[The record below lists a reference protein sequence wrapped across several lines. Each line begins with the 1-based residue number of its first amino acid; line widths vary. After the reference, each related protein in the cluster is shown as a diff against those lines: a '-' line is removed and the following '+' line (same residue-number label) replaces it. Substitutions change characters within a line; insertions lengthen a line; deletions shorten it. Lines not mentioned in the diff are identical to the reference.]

1 MKRNARIKKRSLT
14 LARRAGITGRHQG
27 AGTHGMQL
35 SELKTLWQTERDEY
49 KRSEVGTGVQRFVWE
64 MLKSED
70 FFGLAQGLKSTP
82 DHQRRSEFLLE
93 ERRKNGQADAVIFMD
108 AEVVIPVEVE
118 KYEKA
123 HAGEWQILG
132 YRTAFEK
139 KYGILTDGFEWRFYY
154 GEIADELYVK
164 FTLQQMFANP
174 ARFRT
179 FWEEYVKP
187 ENYYL
192 AFFEQVGQQSF
203 AFHDEP
209 KSVDKHRYRFFEDVT
224 EIIRKLKDKFLNA
237 GYFKTLG
244 GDTEEEE
251 KNRNK
256 KATEIAYSYLI
267 QFILYKTLVDNG
279 FPTFEH
285 DFKKKADVVYKNLKR
300 GSYNEV
306 LMILEGISERISDNI
321 YKPFH
326 DEQSLILTEVN
337 ELVRSGEDSLI
348 SVAPF
353 LDIFVLIKRYYFG
366 NVQNDIFG
374 AIYENYLKEL
384 YGERLGQ
391 YFTDP
396 EVVNFMLEEIGYNAK
411 EINRRKHKDI
421 SIIDPSCGSGTFL
434 YSAIREIVK
443 AGKAETEADARRVEA
458 DVLGNAFGL
467 DIAEFPLYLAEM
479 SILMKMLPLI
489 LNEKYNNPVDN
500 KLRLYVTEDS
510 LSEFTKDVGS
520 GSQGKL
526 EFGWEY
532 HGFMRD
538 ESDLS
543 EMKQSLADSADK
555 ASGKRFPRRRFDFV
569 IGNPPYIGYNEAS
582 KSVGVKLF
590 RMMKEGSVKLSNI
603 YGWNLHSAPGRQKK
617 YPPKPNL
624 YAFFLALGF
633 ALLKDNGRF
642 CYIIPQTMLTE
653 PDYDVVRYH
662 LSHDYTI
669 ESLITFA
676 GKLFVGRGTSQSK
689 EVHTS
694 SLILIATKSAPPAD
708 HAVECVRSP
717 ETGEDVRDVIA
728 NLRKNRHTLA
738 CSIAQSELRDNFD
751 NWNFITWDAALA
763 KAYTRYKQ
771 HSESMT
777 VYSEHRFAERRFGA
791 RFYFDVGFT
800 LDREKERDQPS
811 KGMWGLV
818 DFKDFVNF
826 TNFRPTKFYP
836 GNEDDIELPKNSQG
850 YQALYPRH
858 KLLWDKSRRIKLYY
872 TDANVVP
879 SMSHCQIISSDN
891 KEEIFFLFAV
901 LNSSITRRIYEAMFS
916 LDNEKVGMYVVV
928 SRFKRFLR
936 PPLVDTPAKAT
947 AKKKIIGLVGKAL
960 AMEERVMSGFV
971 DIDTLVHRVDDVRVN
986 GRQLVITHGE
996 REISFP
1002 IARGSA
1008 DLVDAALGAHFGDS
1022 GLLPAS
1028 RVITVRELK
1037 SLPVFDEAA
1046 QSTILD
1052 EVEEIVLDLYGVGG
1066 KTKR

>member
-1 MKRNARIKKRSLT
+1 MR
-14 LARRAGITGRHQG
+14 
-27 AGTHGMQL
+27 L
-35 SELKTLWQTERDEY
+35 SELTTLWHVEREEY

-64 MLKSED
+64 ILKSED

-82 DHQRRSEFLLE
+82 DHKRRSEFLLE
-93 ERRKNGQADAVIFMD
+93 ERRKDGRADAVIFMD

-123 HAGEWQILG
+123 RVGEWQILS

-154 GEIADELYVK
+154 GEISDELYFR
-164 FTLQQMFANP
+164 FTLDQMFADP
-174 ARFRT
+174 ERFRT

-187 ENYYL
+187 SNYYL
-192 AFFEQVGQQSF
+192 AFFQPVGQQSF
-203 AFHDEP
+203 AFDDKP
-209 KSVDKHRYRFFEDVT
+209 KSVEDHRYRFFEDVT
-224 EIIRKLKDKFLNA
+224 EIIRKLKNKLLNA

-244 GDTEEEE
+244 GNSEEDE
-251 KNRNK
+251 KKRNK
-256 KATEIAYSYLI
+256 MATEIAYSYLI

-285 DFKKKADVVYKNLKR
+285 DFKKKADLIYKNLSR
-300 GSYNEV
+300 GSYNQV
-306 LMILEGISERISDNI
+306 LLILEGISERISENI

-326 DEQSLILTEVN
+326 QEQSLILTQVK
-337 ELVRSGEDSLI
+337 ELVHSGEDNLI

-353 LDIFVLIKRYYFG
+353 LDIFFLIKRYYFA

-384 YGERLGQ
+384 YDERLGQ

-411 EINRRKHKDI
+411 EIIRRKHQDI

-443 AGKAETEADARRVEA
+443 AGKAETEADAHRVEA

-479 SILMKMLPLI
+479 SILMRMLPLI

-510 LSEFTKDVGS
+510 LSEFIENVGDRN
-520 GSQGKL
+520 QGKL
-526 EFGWEY
+526 GFGWEY

-538 ESDLS
+538 EGDLS
-543 EMKQSLADSADK
+543 EMKQSLTDSVDER
-555 ASGKRFPRRRFDFV
+555 SGKRCPRRRFDFV
-569 IGNPPYIGYNEAS
+569 IGNPPYIGYNESS

-590 RMMKEGSVKLSNI
+590 RMMKEGSFKLSNV

-633 ALLKDNGRF
+633 ALLKDGGRF
-642 CYIIPQTMLTE
+642 CYIIPQTVLTE

-662 LSHDYTI
+662 LSHEYTI
-669 ESLITFA
+669 HRLITFA

-694 SLILIATKSAPPAD
+694 SLIIVATKSRPPAD
-708 HAVECVRSP
+708 HTVECVRSP
-717 ETGEDVRDVIA
+717 EMGDDVRDVIA
-728 NLRKNRHTLA
+728 KMRKNRRALARSVDQSTLR
-738 CSIAQSELRDNFD
+738 ENVD

-763 KAYTRYKQ
+763 KLYTRYKEQ
-771 HSESMT
+771 SESMV
-777 VYSEHRFAERRFGA
+777 VYSEHRLAERRFDT
-791 RFYFDVGFT
+791 RFYFDVGFI
-800 LDREKERDQPS
+800 LDREKETDQS
-811 KGMWGLV
+811 GRGRWGLV
-818 DFKDFVNF
+818 NFKDFVNF
-826 TNFRPTKFYP
+826 TNFRPTTFYP
-836 GNEDDIELPKNSQG
+836 SSEDDIGLPKNSQG
-850 YQALYPRH
+850 YEALYHPH
-858 KLLWDKSRRIKLYY
+858 KLLWEKSRRIKFYY

-891 KEEIFFLFAV
+891 KDEILFLFAI
-901 LNSSITRRIYEAMFS
+901 LNSSITRRIFEAMFS
-916 LDNEKVGMYVVV
+916 LGNEKVGMFVVV
-928 SRFKRFLR
+928 SRLKDFVR
-936 PPLVDTPAKAT
+936 PPLIETAAKAA
-947 AKKKIIGLVGKAL
+947 AKKNIIDLVGKAL
-960 AMEERVMSGFV
+960 AMEDLVLSDIVE
-971 DIDTLVHRVDDVRVN
+971 IDTLVHRVDDVRVN
-986 GRQLVITHGE
+986 GRQLFLKHDG
-996 REISFP
+996 RELSFP
-1002 IARGSA
+1002 IARNSA
-1008 DLVDAALGAHFGDS
+1008 DLVDAALRARFGE
-1022 GLLPAS
+1022 GLGLVPGNRTTS
-1028 RVITVRELK
+1028 VKELK
-1037 SLPVFDEAA
+1037 ALPTLDAAA
-1046 QSTILD
+1046 QSAILD
-1052 EVEEIVLDLYGVGG
+1052 EVDERVLDLYGVPQAD
-1066 KTKR
+1066 RIRLSNRLH

>member
-1 MKRNARIKKRSLT
+1 
-14 LARRAGITGRHQG
+14 
-27 AGTHGMQL
+27 MQL
-35 SELKTLWQTERDEY
+35 SELETLWQAESEEY

-70 FFGLAQGLKSTP
+70 FFDLAQGLKSTP
-82 DHQRRSEFLLE
+82 DHKRRSEFLLE

-123 HAGEWQILG
+123 RAGEWQILG
-132 YRTAFEK
+132 YRTAFDK

-164 FTLQQMFANP
+164 FTLEQMFADP

-203 AFHDEP
+203 AFHDGP
-209 KSVDKHRYRFFEDVT
+209 KSVDKNRYRFFEDVT
-224 EIIRKLKDKFLNA
+224 EIIRKLKDKLLNA
-237 GYFKTLG
+237 GYFKKLG
-244 GDTEEEE
+244 GDTEDDE
-251 KNRNK
+251 KKRNK

-279 FPTFEH
+279 FPTFEN
-285 DFKKKADVVYKNLKR
+285 DFKKKAEAVYKNLKR
-300 GSYNEV
+300 GSYNQV
-306 LMILEGISERISDNI
+306 LMILEGISERISENI

-326 DEQSLILTEVN
+326 REQSLVLAEVK
-337 ELVRSGEDSLI
+337 ELVHSGEDNPI

-353 LDIFVLIKRYYFG
+353 LDIFFLIKRYYFA

-384 YGERLGQ
+384 YDEQLGQ

-443 AGKAETEADARRVEA
+443 AGKTDTEADARRVEA

-510 LSEFTKDVGS
+510 LSEFIRDVGD
-520 GSQGKL
+520 GSQGSL
-526 EFGWEY
+526 DFAWEY

-538 ESDLS
+538 ERDLS
-543 EMKQSLADSADK
+543 EMKHSLTDSMDQQS
-555 ASGKRFPRRRFDFV
+555 GRRFPRRRFDFV

-603 YGWNLHSAPGRQKK
+603 YGWNLHSAPERQKK

-633 ALLKDNGRF
+633 ALLKENGRF
-642 CYIIPQTMLTE
+642 CYIIPQTLLTE
-653 PDYDVVRYH
+653 PDYDVVRHH

-694 SLILIATKSAPPAD
+694 SLILVAIKSRPPAN
-708 HAVECVRSP
+708 HTVECVRSLD
-717 ETGEDVRDVIA
+717 TGEDVRDVIA
-728 NLRKNRHTLA
+728 NVRKKRRELA
-738 CSIAQSELRDNFD
+738 RSIAQSELRKNVD

-763 KAYTRYKQ
+763 KLYTQYKQ
-771 HSESMT
+771 RSESMM
-777 VYSEHRFAERRFGA
+777 VYSEHKLAQQRFGT
-791 RFYFDVGFT
+791 RFYFDVGFI
-800 LDREKERDQPS
+800 LDRKKESS
-811 KGMWGLV
+811 KPGKDMWGLV
-818 DFKDFVNF
+818 NFKDFVNF
-826 TNFRPTKFYP
+826 TSFRPTTFYP
-836 GNEDDIELPKNSQG
+836 RSEGDIELPKNSQG
-850 YQALYPRH
+850 YEALHRRH
-858 KLLWDKSRRIKLYY
+858 KLLWEKSRRIKFYY
-872 TDANVVP
+872 SDADVVP
-879 SMSHCQIISSDN
+879 SMSHCQIISY
-891 KEEIFFLFAV
+891 LV
-901 LNSSITRRIYEAMFS
+901 PVRRS
-916 LDNEKVGMYVVV
+916 
-928 SRFKRFLR
+928 
-936 PPLVDTPAKAT
+936 
-947 AKKKIIGLVGKAL
+947 
-960 AMEERVMSGFV
+960 
-971 DIDTLVHRVDDVRVN
+971 
-986 GRQLVITHGE
+986 
-996 REISFP
+996 
-1002 IARGSA
+1002 
-1008 DLVDAALGAHFGDS
+1008 
-1022 GLLPAS
+1022 
-1028 RVITVRELK
+1028 
-1037 SLPVFDEAA
+1037 
-1046 QSTILD
+1046 
-1052 EVEEIVLDLYGVGG
+1052 
-1066 KTKR
+1066 

>member
-1 MKRNARIKKRSLT
+1 
-14 LARRAGITGRHQG
+14 
-27 AGTHGMQL
+27 MQL
-35 SELKTLWQTERDEY
+35 SELKTLWQAEREEY

-70 FFGLAQGLKSTP
+70 FFGLEQGLKSTP
-82 DHQRRSEFLLE
+82 DHKRRSEFLLE

-118 KYEKA
+118 KHEKA
-123 HAGEWQILG
+123 QAGEWQILG

-154 GEIADELYVK
+154 GEIAHERYYP
-164 FTLQQMFANP
+164 FTLQQMFADP

-192 AFFEQVGQQSF
+192 TFFEQVGQRTF
-203 AFHDEP
+203 PFHDEP

-224 EIIRKLKDKFLNA
+224 EIIRKLKDKLLNA

-244 GDTEEEE
+244 GDTAEDE
-251 KNRNK
+251 KKRNK
-256 KATEIAYSYLI
+256 KATETAYSYLI

-285 DFKKKADVVYKNLKR
+285 EFKKKADAVYKNLKR

-306 LMILEGISERISDNI
+306 LMILEGISGRISENI

-326 DEQSLILTEVN
+326 QEQSLILNEVK
-337 ELVRSGEDSLI
+337 ELVHSGEDSLI

-353 LDIFVLIKRYYFG
+353 LDIFVLIKRYYFA

-384 YGERLGQ
+384 YDEQLGQ

-479 SILMKMLPLI
+479 SILMRMLPLI

-510 LSEFTKDVGS
+510 LSEFVEDVGD
-520 GSQGKL
+520 GNQGKL
-526 EFGWEY
+526 GLGWKY

-538 ESDLS
+538 ERDLS
-543 EMKQSLADSADK
+543 EMKQSLTDSVDERI
-555 ASGKRFPRRRFDFV
+555 GKRCPRRRFDFV
-569 IGNPPYIGYNEAS
+569 IGNPPYIGYNESS

-590 RMMKEGSVKLSNI
+590 RMMKEKSVKLSNV

-633 ALLKDNGRF
+633 ALLKNNSRF
-642 CYIIPQTMLTE
+642 CYIIPQTVLTE

-662 LSHDYTI
+662 LSQDYTI

-676 GKLFVGRGTSQSK
+676 GKLFVGRGTGQKK

-694 SLILIATKSAPPAD
+694 SLILVAIKNRPPVG
-708 HAVECVRSP
+708 HTVECVRSP
-717 ETGEDVRDVIA
+717 KTGEDVRDVISD
-728 NLRKNRHTLA
+728 LRRNRRTLA
-738 CSIAQSELRDNFD
+738 RSVAQSELRENID
-751 NWNFITWDAALA
+751 NWNFITWDATLA
-763 KAYTRYKQ
+763 KLYIRYKRQ
-771 HSESMT
+771 SESMM
-777 VYSEHRFAERRFGA
+777 VYSEHKLAQQRFGA
-791 RFYFDVGFT
+791 HFYFDVGFI
-800 LDREKERDQPS
+800 LDREKESSQRGKD
-811 KGMWGLV
+811 MWGLV
-818 DFKDFVNF
+818 NFKDFVNF
-826 TNFRPTKFYP
+826 TNFRPTTFYP
-836 GNEDDIELPKNSQG
+836 CSEDDIKLPKNSQG
-850 YQALYPRH
+850 YKALYHRH
-858 KLLWDKSRRIKLYY
+858 KLLWEKSRGIKFHYS
-872 TDANVVP
+872 DADVVP
-879 SMSHCQIISSDN
+879 SMSHCQIISSDSRD
-891 KEEIFFLFAV
+891 EIFFLFAV
-901 LNSSITRRIYEAMFS
+901 LNSSITRCIFEAMFS
-916 LDNEKVGMYVVV
+916 LDNEKVGMFVAV
-928 SRFKRFLR
+928 SRLKDFVR
-936 PPLVDTPAKAT
+936 PPLIDTPAKAT
-947 AKKKIIGLVGKAL
+947 AKKNIIDLIGKAL
-960 AMEERVMSGFV
+960 AMEEPVLSEFV
-971 DIDTLVHRVDDVRVN
+971 DIDTLVHRVEDVRVN
-986 GRQLVITHGE
+986 GRQLVLTHDG
-996 REISFP
+996 RKLSFP

-1008 DLVDAALGAHFGDS
+1008 DSVDAALRAHFGEDS
-1022 GLLPAS
+1022 GLVPANRATS
-1028 RVITVRELK
+1028 VRELK
-1037 SLPVFDEAA
+1037 SLPAFDKAA
-1046 QSTILD
+1046 QSAILD
-1052 EVEEIVLDLYGVGG
+1052 DVDEMVLDLYGVPQAD
-1066 KTKR
+1066 RIRLRN